1 MFRQGMNCSSGKSRP
16 GIDLASI
23 PLAGKFKLLYFAA
36 KEVLSNGDGSLSF
49 AGMRF
54 LSVGS

>member
-1 MFRQGMNCSSGKSRP
+1 MNCSSGKSRP

-23 PLAGKFKLLYFAA
+23 PLAGKFKLLYFAS